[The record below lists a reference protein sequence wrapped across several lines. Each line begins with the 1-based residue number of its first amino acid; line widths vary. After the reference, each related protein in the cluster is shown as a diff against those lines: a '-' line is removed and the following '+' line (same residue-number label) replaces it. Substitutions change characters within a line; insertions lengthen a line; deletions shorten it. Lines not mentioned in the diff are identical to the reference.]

1 MGHLVENEMQ
11 AIEMK
16 FFSGR
21 APTKVEYLTDDENEN
36 DTLNENNRSK
46 ISYQSHVKFSN
57 PFHI

>member
-16 FFSGR
+16 FFSSR

-36 DTLNENNRSK
+36 VTLNENNSK
-46 ISYQSHVKFSN
+46 ISYQSHLKFSN